1 MEANTTNQISQK
13 QYSNSKL
20 MINRN
25 AWLVG
30 CNLVRFDFPASHHML
45 ATKFNAVLGHDLYGS
60 LMLIL
65 YDQYFVPVHARAKL
79 SGSIMSF

>member
-30 CNLVRFDFPASHHML
+30 CNLVWFDFPASHHML
-45 ATKFNAVLGHDLYGS
+45 ATK
-60 LMLIL
+60 LMLSWDMI
-65 YDQYFVPVHARAKL
+65 YTEV
-79 SGSIMSF
+79 